1 MVITRYN
8 VKGPKLKVAVVA
20 DLHGEY
26 STELIETL
34 KAEKPDIIACPG
46 DLATV
51 GEYDD
56 RLVDPDRREKRL
68 KTQDGALSFL
78 RKAVKNCAH
87 VRQSRKSRMGR
98 G

>member
-1 MVITRYN
+1 MVITRYK
-8 VKGPKLKVAVVA
+8 VKGPKLKLAVVA

-56 RLVDPDRREKRL
+56 NIERRCGGEL
-68 KTQDGALSFL
+68 NLHHTGVLFL
-78 RKAVKNCAH
+78 PFFPLL
-87 VRQSRKSRMGR
+87 
-98 G
+98 